1 MISREMMRESLAVQE
16 WLEEGRQE
24 GLQAGLQQGVQ
35 KGLRQGL
42 KTGRL
47 EEARFALVSII
58 EARFPDLNVR
68 DAIRSISQVS
78 ALNSLIPLIAKAP
91 DAATVSRVVGKRGGE

>member
-24 GLQAGLQQGVQ
+24 GLQTGLQEGLQKGLQQ
-35 KGLRQGL
+35 
-42 KTGRL
+42 GRL

-58 EARFPDLNVR
+58 EARFPEVNVR
-68 DAIRSISQVS
+68 DAIGSISKVKV
-78 ALNSLIPLIAKAP
+78 LNSLISSIAKAP
-91 DAATVSRVVGKRGGE
+91 DAATVLRVVGSRGGESV